1 MTGWSSDMKKVS
13 FFTEQKYKDTLNIQ
27 TIDDIK
33 NNKINKEIN
42 TININNI
49 SISGP
54 REIHAINDL
63 LFING
68 KLIHEKDG
76 KMIRENLIMKILDNK
91 IIDLYRVFNGVYFN
105 FELKIFRNK
114 PLFVVIGGNFNEYL
128 IDCKKELFMVTSI
141 KIYDATQLINN
152 KTGQYPPANL
162 SNSKE
167 EPYPKLLLK
176 NIKLMKRLFDNK
188 IMCEVNE
195 LEMQG
200 YESFQDINSFAINSE
215 LTHAA
220 VSLDKGDIIL
230 IYGYPNLIE
239 CDYSK
244 LKMIYLPKIIF
255 TDKGHIT
262 NLFFTVIKN
271 PSNFKRV
278 LYASTPR
285 IIYYFE
291 WNNDSNLEKD
301 IQLHILNEGG
311 PGGYRGCIDVK
322 DKYLLMGSSRDDYIC
337 EFENLEISKTWLFD
351 GKKTNVYYFKD
362 YILFAVSSENNSSL
376 QVYNKKVSIFA
387 YYKNSKKKIIGLCYD
402 NNNIYVVYEK
412 SPNYKYILKLTEKE
426 LNEKIKIL
434 INKKFF
440 DIAISYAEIYNLPQ
454 ITIISFIKEYAEYE
468 YNKGNFNSSIQQ
480 YIKTI
485 GNYDPSNIVLKFN
498 SQSKIGYLIIYLQK
512 YLEQSE
518 SKYKLNEE
526 YKIYTELLLNCYI
539 SQNNIQK
546 FKEYIKKKENYF
558 SKELSKNIINL
569 ILQIKD
575 IDLAL
580 KLAKQKKLYVNYIEI
595 LFKFGRKEEALK
607 YIKSLNK
614 EEKVEQKEDSNIP
627 KDQMMN
633 HYEEG
638 KMNSV
643 KKNYSIRVCNVV
655 PIKKMINIFNRVTI
669 YFLSEDKNNENKLAD
684 EYFETFLHFLYKNQ
698 KNIEEK
704 DMNYLVYNFLYH
716 DKYFIPLF
724 EKLVT
729 YQIAFDEKILHRRIE
744 LYLEE
749 INKNQN
755 EKEQEIVKEKIVKL
769 LSNPKYQNIYNF
781 RYLMILFKNNNFIEG
796 IELISEQKNSFDD
809 LLLILFNDKKYK
821 KVLNIFDKYT
831 PKEKTLWEKALQLFF
846 QNVKNSNNNEEENNL
861 LKQCIS
867 EYLLKLYEKKV
878 ISSIDILDI
887 IEENNNDIP
896 LDLIK
901 DFYLKVVDQENK
913 TLVDNIVKS
922 KEYESTI
929 AETEEEIKS
938 LIEKPIN
945 LKLLKCDE
953 CLMGIEFPCIFFK
966 CGHYFHSLCISYYSK
981 DLRNAHCPKCY
992 ITRRK
997 IENRNL
1003 ETQKLFN
1010 NLNSEEGLK
1019 NELSKQSNQIE
1030 FLNTLFSKGIFQ
1042 SYNSIKNLS
1051 DKKYLI

>member
-1 MTGWSSDMKKVS
+1 MTGLSSDMKKIS

-27 TIDDIK
+27 TVDDIK
-33 NNKINKEIN
+33 NNKINKDIN

-105 FELKIFRNK
+105 FELKIFQGK

-141 KIYDATQLINN
+141 KIYDATELINN
-152 KTGQYPPANL
+152 KTGQYPPSNQ

-195 LEMQG
+195 LEMEG

-244 LKMIYLPKIIF
+244 IKMIYLPKIIF

-262 NLFFTVIKN
+262 NLFFTMIKKSN
-271 PSNFKRV
+271 NFKRV

-291 WNNDSNLEKD
+291 WNNKSNEEKN
-301 IQLHILNEGG
+301 IKLHILNEGG

-322 DKYLLMGSSRDDYIC
+322 DKYLLMGSSRDDFIC
-337 EFENLEISKTWLFD
+337 EFENLEISKTWFFE

-362 YILFAVSSENNSSL
+362 YILFAVSSENSSSL
-376 QVYNKKVSIFA
+376 QVYDKKVSIFA
-387 YYKNSKKKIIGLCYD
+387 YYKNVRKKIIGLCYD

-412 SPNYKYILKLTEKE
+412 SPNYKYILKLTEKD
-426 LNEKIKIL
+426 LNEKIKLL

-440 DIAISYAEIYNLPQ
+440 DTAISYGEIHNLPQ
-454 ITIISFIKEYAEYE
+454 ISIINFIKAYAEYE

-485 GNYDPSNIVLKFN
+485 GNYAPSNVVLKFN
-498 SQSKIGYLIIYLQK
+498 SKSKIDYLIIYLQK

-518 SKYKLNEE
+518 SKYKFNED

-539 SQNNIQK
+539 SKNNIQK

-558 SKELSKNIINL
+558 SKEISKIIINL
-569 ILQIKD
+569 ILKIND

-580 KLAKQKKLYVNYIEI
+580 KFARQKKLYVNYIEI
-595 LFKFGRKEEALK
+595 LFKFDRKEEALK

-614 EEKVEQKEDSNIP
+614 EEKVEKKEDNNQQQ
-627 KDQMMN
+627 DQMIS
-633 HYEEG
+633 HYETG
-638 KMNSV
+638 AINNV
-643 KKNYSIRVCNVV
+643 RNVSIRVCNVV
-655 PIKKMINIFNRVTI
+655 PIKKMVNIFNRVTI
-669 YFLSEDKNNENKLAD
+669 YFIGEDKNNENKLGD
-684 EYFETFLHFLYKNQ
+684 EYFEIFLHFVYKNQ

-704 DMNYLVYNFLYH
+704 DMNYLIYNFLYH

-724 EKLVT
+724 EKLVI
-729 YQIAFDEKILHRRIE
+729 YQIVFDEKILHRRIE

-755 EKEQEIVKEKIVKL
+755 EKEQEIIKEKIIKL
-769 LSNPKYQNIYNF
+769 LSNQNYKDLYNF
-781 RYLMILFKNNNFIEG
+781 RYLMILFKSYNFLEG
-796 IELISEQKNSFDD
+796 IEQISEQKNYFDD
-809 LLLILFNDKKYK
+809 LILILFNDKKYK
-821 KVLNIFDKYT
+821 KILNIFDKYNL
-831 PKEKTLWEKALQLFF
+831 KEKTLWEKSLQLFF
-846 QNVKNSNNNEEENNL
+846 QNVKNSNNSEEENNL

-867 EYLLKLYEKKV
+867 DYLSKLFETKI
-878 ISSIDILDI
+878 ISPIDILDI
-887 IEENNNDIP
+887 IEESNNDIP
-896 LDLIK
+896 LELIK
-901 DFYLKVVDQENK
+901 DFYLKVIDQENK

-922 KEYESTI
+922 KEFESTI
-929 AETEEEIKS
+929 AETDEEIKNS
-938 LIEKPIN
+938 IEKPTN

-966 CGHYFHSLCISYYSK
+966 CGHYFHSLCMHYYSN
-981 DLRNAHCPKCY
+981 DLRNPHCPKCY

-997 IENRNL
+997 IENRKL
-1003 ETQKLFN
+1003 ESQKLFN

-1019 NELSKQSNQIE
+1019 SELSKQNNQIE
-1030 FLNTLFSKGIFQ
+1030 YLNTLFSKGIFQ
-1042 SYNSIKNLS
+1042 ECNSM
-1051 DKKYLI
+1051 KKPK

>member
-1 MTGWSSDMKKVS
+1 MIGWSSDIKKVS

-27 TIDDIK
+27 NLDDIK
-33 NNKINKEIN
+33 NNKINKDIN

-105 FELKIFRNK
+105 FELKIFQGK

-128 IDCKKELFMVTSI
+128 IDCKKELFMATSI
-141 KIYDATQLINN
+141 KIYDATELINN
-152 KTGQYPPANL
+152 KTGQYPPSNI

-195 LEMQG
+195 LEMEG

-239 CDYSK
+239 CDYNK

-262 NLFFTVIKN
+262 NLFFSVIKKPN
-271 PSNFKRV
+271 IFKRV

-291 WNNDSNLEKD
+291 WKNDSNLEKD
-301 IQLHILNEGG
+301 IKLCILNEGG

-322 DKYLLMGSSRDDYIC
+322 DKYLLMGSSRDDFIC
-337 EFENLEISKTWLFD
+337 EFENLEISKTWFFE

-362 YILFAVSSENNSSL
+362 YILFAVSNENTSSL
-376 QVYNKKVSIFA
+376 QVYNKKISIFA
-387 YYKNSKKKIIGLCYD
+387 YYKNSKKKIIGLCND

-412 SPNYKYILKLTEKE
+412 SPNYKYIFKLTEKE

-440 DIAISYAEIYNLPQ
+440 DIAISYAEINNLPQ
-454 ITIISFIKEYAEYE
+454 ITIINFIKEYAEYE
-468 YNKGNFNSSIQQ
+468 YNKGNYNSSIQQ

-485 GNYDPSNIVLKFN
+485 GNYDPSNVVLKFN
-498 SQSKIGYLIIYLQK
+498 SKSKIDYLIIYLQK

-558 SKELSKNIINL
+558 SKEISKIIINL

-580 KLAKQKKLYVNYIEI
+580 KFAKQKKLYVNYIEI
-595 LFKFGRKEEALK
+595 LFKLDRKEEALK
-607 YIKSLNK
+607 YIKSLNR
-614 EEKVEQKEDSNIP
+614 EEKVEQKEDNSIP
-627 KDQMMN
+627 QDQMR
-633 HYEEG
+633 
-638 KMNSV
+638 S
-643 KKNYSIRVCNVV
+643 
-655 PIKKMINIFNRVTI
+655 
-669 YFLSEDKNNENKLAD
+669 
-684 EYFETFLHFLYKNQ
+684 
-698 KNIEEK
+698 
-704 DMNYLVYNFLYH
+704 
-716 DKYFIPLF
+716 
-724 EKLVT
+724 
-729 YQIAFDEKILHRRIE
+729 
-744 LYLEE
+744 LEE
-749 INKNQN
+749 D
-755 EKEQEIVKEKIVKL
+755 
-769 LSNPKYQNIYNF
+769 LS
-781 RYLMILFKNNNFIEG
+781 L
-796 IELISEQKNSFDD
+796 
-809 LLLILFNDKKYK
+809 
-821 KVLNIFDKYT
+821 
-831 PKEKTLWEKALQLFF
+831 
-846 QNVKNSNNNEEENNL
+846 
-861 LKQCIS
+861 
-867 EYLLKLYEKKV
+867 
-878 ISSIDILDI
+878 
-887 IEENNNDIP
+887 
-896 LDLIK
+896 
-901 DFYLKVVDQENK
+901 
-913 TLVDNIVKS
+913 
-922 KEYESTI
+922 
-929 AETEEEIKS
+929 
-938 LIEKPIN
+938 
-945 LKLLKCDE
+945 
-953 CLMGIEFPCIFFK
+953 
-966 CGHYFHSLCISYYSK
+966 HSV
-981 DLRNAHCPKCY
+981 R
-992 ITRRK
+992 
-997 IENRNL
+997 
-1003 ETQKLFN
+1003 
-1010 NLNSEEGLK
+1010 
-1019 NELSKQSNQIE
+1019 
-1030 FLNTLFSKGIFQ
+1030 
-1042 SYNSIKNLS
+1042 
-1051 DKKYLI
+1051 